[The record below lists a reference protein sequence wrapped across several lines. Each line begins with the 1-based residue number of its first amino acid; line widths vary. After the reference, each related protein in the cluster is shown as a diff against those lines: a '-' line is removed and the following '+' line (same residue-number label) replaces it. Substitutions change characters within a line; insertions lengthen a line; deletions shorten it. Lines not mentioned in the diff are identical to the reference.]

1 MAEFNIGE
9 EVLLKG
15 TIINVDDNAH
25 TYTIAVAEGKE
36 VVLGTGTPLDKAYRA
51 NDGSGIGTG
60 QPGSQAPQY
69 TYGDVI
75 NVDGENLTITKQA
88 VLKGAN

>member
-15 TIINVDDNAH
+15 TIVNVDDNAH

-36 VVLGTGTPLDKAYRA
+36 VVLSTGTPLDKAYRA
-51 NDGSGIGTG
+51 NDGSGSGTG
-60 QPGSQAPQY
+60 QPGSQY